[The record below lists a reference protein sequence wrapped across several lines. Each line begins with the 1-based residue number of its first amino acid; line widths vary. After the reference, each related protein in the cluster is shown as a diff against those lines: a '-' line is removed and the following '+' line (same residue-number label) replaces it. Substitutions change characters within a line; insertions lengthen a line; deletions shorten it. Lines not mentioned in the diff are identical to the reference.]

1 MLSYAW
7 QKCFTQEL
15 FSSVQLRQDITFALD
30 YSLGD
35 DSGPVVQDMDMDI
48 ARPEPI
54 DDSFGDDAGPV
65 VEDFDITRAVPIVPT
80 VILERY
86 SCY

>member
-1 MLSYAW
+1 
-7 QKCFTQEL
+7 
-15 FSSVQLRQDITFALD
+15 
-30 YSLGD
+30 
-35 DSGPVVQDMDMDI
+35 MDI

-54 DDSFGDDAGPV
+54 DDSFGDDSGPV